1 VSAICARHGVD
12 PTRDLIPVRPA
23 EHYHMG
29 GIVVDQTGRSS
40 IDGLWACGEVA
51 CTGLHGANRLAS
63 NSLTEAV
70 VFAGWVAADVASATA
85 TRAAPV
91 RRRFSDAAPDPAGAR
106 RALSAAAGVERDAE
120 GLRAGI
126 RALLPLADGDESGA
140 DPAAVAMM
148 ICVAALRREESRGAH
163 ARVDFPGKAQA
174 PARQTLTLAEA
185 LCSARELAFTANFR
199 KA

>member
-1 VSAICARHGVD
+1 
-12 PTRDLIPVRPA
+12 
-23 EHYHMG
+23 MG
-29 GIVVDQTGRSS
+29 GIAVDLAGRSS

-70 VFAGWVAADVASATA
+70 VFARWVADDISGVNGS
-85 TRAAPV
+85 RAAPL
-91 RRRFSDAAPDPAGAR
+91 RGNFSHAAPDPAGAR
-106 RALSAAAGVERDAE
+106 RPLSAAAGVERDAD

-140 DPAAVAMM
+140 DPAAAAMM

-185 LCSARELAFTANFR
+185 LRSARELAFTANFR
-199 KA
+199 TA